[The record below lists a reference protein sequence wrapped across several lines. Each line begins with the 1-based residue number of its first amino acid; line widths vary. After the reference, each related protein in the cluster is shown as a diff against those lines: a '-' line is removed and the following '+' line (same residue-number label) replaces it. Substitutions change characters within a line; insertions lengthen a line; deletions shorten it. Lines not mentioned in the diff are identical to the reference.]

1 MQRCLPLLLLLLA
14 LAAAP
19 MLAMASGAAKA
30 HCASPAECCELCGDD
45 SYRCAR
51 GPCSVNA
58 ITKGFF
64 FISMPQHLASVW
76 DVVFVAYGMV
86 PSLVPVV
93 LALELLLVKRSW
105 LRVFAF
111 LFIPII
117 AAINTAV
124 LVKAFGECAECVR
137 PCGTCLGAKGFP
149 SGHSA
154 NSVGM
159 FLWLLLE
166 TLLGVGASWP
176 RRRQVRVTLASF
188 ALFAPVPY
196 SRVYLGDHTPLQTV
210 IGGLIG
216 AIYAVLYFVAVR
228 SFLGRKLAG
237 ASRWLAGLRVPV
249 VVENDF
255 YVEPASRAPAAD
267 DLELAALK
275 EQAHP
280 TYN

>member
-1 MQRCLPLLLLLLA
+1 MHRCLLLLLLA
-14 LAAAP
+14 LTAAP
-19 MLAMASGAAKA
+19 LLASASSATAV
-30 HCASPAECCELCGDD
+30 HCASPDECCDLCGDD

-51 GPCSVNA
+51 GPCSTNA

-64 FISMPQHLASVW
+64 FISMPQHITSGW
-76 DVVFVAYGMV
+76 DVVFIAYGMV
-86 PSLVPVV
+86 PSLVPVL

-124 LVKAFGECAECVR
+124 LVKAFGECAECAR
-137 PCGTCLGAKGFP
+137 PCGTCLGSKGFP

-166 TLLGVGASWP
+166 TLLGVGANWP
-176 RRRQVRVTLASF
+176 RHQQARLTLASF
-188 ALFAPVPY
+188 FVFAPVPY
-196 SRVYLGDHTPLQTV
+196 SRVYLGDHTLLQIA
-210 IGGLIG
+210 IGGLNG
-216 AIYAVLYFVAVR
+216 AVFAVLFFVTAR
-228 SFLGRKLAG
+228 SLVGPKLDA
-237 ASRWLAGLRVPV
+237 ASHWLAHLPFFPII
-249 VVENDF
+249 VENDF
-255 YVEPASRAPAAD
+255 YFEPASRAVAGGD

-275 EQAHP
+275 EQPHP
-280 TYN
+280 AYN